1 LRAPDLRALPAP
13 AGAASAVFMSGLMG
27 GLENAPLP
35 PAWRSLARMTYP
47 YELPDVRRVRL
58 NYPFDWFKVRKIPVV
73 AERVQVDTYIA
84 CGVLAETLASMY
96 GEFVPDFLVER
107 IEVMLSGRII
117 NGYYSRLGLAPGQR
131 FASKGGYLVRFVDP
145 TGARVEADGNW
156 IVP

>member
-1 LRAPDLRALPAP
+1 MALVKRPH
-13 AGAASAVFMSGLMG
+13 GASALESAEPANGSAPRSPASGTK
-27 GLENAPLP
+27 
-35 PAWRSLARMTYP
+35 RLAMTV
-47 YELPDVRRVRL
+47 LSST
-58 NYPFDWFKVRKIPVV
+58 